1 MSVPRRL
8 RTESWSLSTMAN
20 DRVTHHASL
29 RALLDEDDNLRA
41 KLKRVQK
48 DHQQIQ
54 GMYNVLQG
62 QQQQLRD
69 CNVTQRTKLANER
82 EKTAKLESR
91 CDEQTDVVRGLKAAL
106 KDAIVAASEAESKL
120 QEVTDDGD

>member
-1 MSVPRRL
+1 
-8 RTESWSLSTMAN
+8 MAN